1 MDGEDDGRWARAARR
16 ATRKTVGSTPAE
28 ALLLQKILSQSKAEG
43 YLIAE
48 VTTIAFH
55 SFQIRQAT
63 ADTGTTVP
71 VECLVDKFDMQFSAK
86 IWGWIGDTR
95 YFVDVDEIVA
105 GYSRGKSIRGP
116 TSHQLCRF
124 SLSPRRP
131 RPTCMQAKGGTTL
144 MRAAAAASSFQPGC
158 RSCKDRFGG
167 AATRR
172 KLPYLFCSACCDIA

>member
-63 ADTGTTVP
+63 ADTDTTAP
-71 VECLVDKFDMQFSAK
+71 VECLVDKFDMQFLAK
-86 IWGWIGDTR
+86 IWRWISNTR
-95 YFVDVDEIVA
+95 YLVDVDKILA
-105 GYSRGKSIRGP
+105 GYSREKSIRGP

-124 SLSPRRP
+124 LLSPSRP
-131 RPTCMQAKGGTTL
+131 RPTCMKAKGGKTL
-144 MRAAAAASSFQPGC
+144 MRTAAAASSLQPGG
-158 RSCKDRFGG
+158 RSCSARFEGPV
-167 AATRR
+167 ARC
-172 KLPYLFCSACCDIA
+172 KFPYLFCSACCVIA